1 VSKAAKASAEAV
13 QPAFEEAVKKLES
26 ILEAMESDDLPL
38 EQLLQRF
45 EEGTRLYRLCQ
56 ERLAEAEVQIQRLEQ
71 GLGGELAVQPD
82 EPTEGANDTET
93 V

>member
-1 VSKAAKASAEAV
+1 MK
-13 QPAFEEAVKKLES
+13 QLES

-45 EEGTRLYRLCQ
+45 EEGTRLYRQCQ
-56 ERLAEAEVQIQRLEQ
+56 ERLAEAEVQVQRLEQ
-71 GLGGELAVQPD
+71 GLGGELSVRPAEAP
-82 EPTEGANDTET
+82 EGDDDTET

>member
-1 VSKAAKASAEAV
+1 MSKAAKASAEAG

-56 ERLAEAEVQIQRLEQ
+56 EKLAEAEVQVQRLEQ
-71 GLGGELAVQPD
+71 GLGGELSVRPAESLDGSDDIQ
-82 EPTEGANDTET
+82 T

>member
-1 VSKAAKASAEAV
+1 MDDG
-13 QPAFEEAVKKLES
+13 QPAFEEAVKKLET

-56 ERLAEAEVQIQRLEQ
+56 DRLSEAEVQVQRLEQ
-71 GLGGELAVQPD
+71 GLGGELTTRPSEIPGDA
-82 EPTEGANDTET
+82 GDTEQ

>member
-1 VSKAAKASAEAV
+1 VSKAAKASADGG
-13 QPAFEEAVKKLES
+13 QPTFEEAVKKLET
-26 ILEAMESDDLPL
+26 ILEAMESDELPL

-56 ERLAEAEVQIQRLEQ
+56 DRLAEAEVQVQRLEQ
-71 GLGGELAVQPD
+71 GLGGDEALQP
-82 EPTEGANDTET
+82 GAHPGVADDTET